1 MATRIETPQLTVPA
15 GTPIAAPVSQL
26 LYAQRAQIEELEI
39 MVPPG
44 PSGLVGFRFD
54 HSSRQVIPA
63 IDGTWIVADGET
75 MRFPLALYSVQPNWT
90 IKAYNLDT
98 YPHTLYVRVLL
109 NDQVSNPQ
117 STVDLIPIE

>member
-15 GTPIAAPVSQL
+15 GTPIAAPVSAQ
-26 LYAQRAQIEELEI
+26 LYANRADIQELEV

-44 PSGLVGFRFD
+44 ASGLVGFSFW

-63 IDGTWIVADGET
+63 IDGTWIITDDET
-75 MRFPLALYSVQPNWT
+75 IRWPLHGYSVQPNWT
-90 IKAYNLDT
+90 IKAYNLDV

-109 NDQVSNPQ
+109 DDSV
-117 STVDLIPIE
+117 STVPVTVPLIPIE